1 MPKKQ
6 DPDRLNSILTS
17 PSYAEADQDLQ
28 FLDSGEMRGVRLQL
42 DYLKAEL
49 TLQRDNIQHTIVV
62 FGSTRI
68 LDPTAARAQH
78 ANLLDQVQLSP
89 NDQALQ
95 SQLAAATKALEQS
108 RYYEIARDF
117 GARVG
122 QSNPHPT
129 PAAPVIMTGG
139 GPGIMEAANRGAAS
153 AGAPSIGL
161 NISLAQV
168 QEPNPYIT
176 PHLSFQFHYFAI
188 RKLHLLLRARALVVF
203 PGGFGTFDELFEILT
218 LVQTGK
224 VAPLPVVLVG
234 REFWNQ
240 AVNFNFLVA
249 EGMIDRQDCELFTY
263 AESADEIISNIAAWH
278 AARGTP
284 LVRP

>member
-1 MPKKQ
+1 MPKNQ
-6 DPDRLNSILTS
+6 DPDRLNAILSS
-17 PSYAEADQDLQ
+17 PSYAEADQDLA
-28 FLDSGEMRGVRLQL
+28 FLDSAEMRGVRLQL

-49 TLQRDNIQHTIVV
+49 TLARDNIQHTIVV

-68 LDPTAARAQH
+68 PEPAAARTQH
-78 ANLLDQVQLSP
+78 ASLSDQLQRSP
-89 NDQALQ
+89 NDKALQ
-95 SQLAAATKALEQS
+95 AQLAAATRALAQS
-108 RYYEIARDF
+108 RYYEIARDL

-122 QSNPHPT
+122 QYGSSST

-139 GPGIMEAANRGAAS
+139 GPGIMEAANRGAA
-153 AGAPSIGL
+153 ATGAPSIGL

-176 PHLSFQFHYFAI
+176 PHLCFQFHYFAI

-203 PGGFGTFDELFEILT
+203 PGGFGTLDELFEILT
-218 LVQTGK
+218 LVQTRK
-224 VAPLPVVLVG
+224 TAPLPVVLVG

-240 AVNFNFLVA
+240 AINFDFLVA
-249 EGMIDRQDCELFTY
+249 EGMIDRQDFELFTY
-263 AESADEIISNIAAWH
+263 AETADEIITAIAAWH

-284 LVRP
+284 LVKP

>member
-6 DPDRLNSILTS
+6 DPDRLDAILSS
-17 PSYAEADQDLQ
+17 PSYAEADQDLE

-49 TLQRDNIQHTIVV
+49 TLARDNIRHTIVV

-68 LDPTAARAQH
+68 PEPAAARTQH
-78 ANLLDQVQLSP
+78 ARLSDQLRQEP
-89 NDQALQ
+89 DDKALRA
-95 SQLAAATKALEQS
+95 QLAAAAKALVQS
-108 RYYEIARDF
+108 RYYDIARDF

-122 QSNPHPT
+122 QYSSQST
-129 PAAPVIMTGG
+129 PAPPVIMTGG

-153 AGAPSIGL
+153 VGAPSIGL

-168 QEPNPYIT
+168 QEPNAYIT
-176 PHLSFQFHYFAI
+176 PHLCFQFHYFAI

-203 PGGFGTFDELFEILT
+203 PGGFGTLDELFEILT

-224 VAPLPVVLVG
+224 TAPLPVVLVG
-234 REFWNQ
+234 REFWKQ
-240 AVNFNFLVA
+240 AIKFDFLVA
-249 EGMIDRQDCELFTY
+249 EGMIDQQDFELFTY
-263 AESADEIISNIAAWH
+263 AETADEIINAIAEWH
-278 AARGTP
+278 ATRGTP

>member
-1 MPKKQ
+1 MPKNQ
-6 DPDRLNSILTS
+6 DPDRLSAILSS
-17 PSYAEADQDLQ
+17 PSYAEADQDLA
-28 FLDSGEMRGVRLQL
+28 FLDSAEMRGVRLQL

-49 TLQRDNIQHTIVV
+49 TLARDNIQHTIVV

-68 LDPTAARAQH
+68 PEPAAARTQH
-78 ANLLDQVQLSP
+78 ASLSDLLQRSP
-89 NDQALQ
+89 NDKALQ
-95 SQLAAATKALEQS
+95 AQLAAATRALAQS

-122 QSNPHPT
+122 QYSSPST

-153 AGAPSIGL
+153 TGAPSIGL

-176 PHLSFQFHYFAI
+176 PHLCFQFHYFAI

-203 PGGFGTFDELFEILT
+203 PGGFGTLDELFEILT

-224 VAPLPVVLVG
+224 TAPLPVVLVG

-240 AVNFNFLVA
+240 AINFDFLVA
-249 EGMIDRQDCELFTY
+249 EGMIDRQDFELFTY
-263 AESADEIISNIAAWH
+263 AETADEIINAIAAWH

-284 LVRP
+284 LAGP

>member
-1 MPKKQ
+1 MPKSQ
-6 DPDRLNSILTS
+6 DPERLDAILSS
-17 PSYAEADQDLQ
+17 PSYAEADQDLA
-28 FLDSGEMRGVRLQL
+28 FLDSAEMRGIRLQL

-49 TLQRDNIQHTIVV
+49 TLARDNIRHTIVV

-68 LDPTAARAQH
+68 PEPAAARTQH
-78 ANLLDQVQLSP
+78 ASLLDQLQRFPDDKHL
-89 NDQALQ
+89 QA
-95 SQLAAATKALEQS
+95 QLAAASRALALS

-117 GARVG
+117 GARIG
-122 QSNPHPT
+122 QYGSSS
-129 PAAPVIMTGG
+129 AAQAPVIMTGG

-153 AGAPSIGL
+153 TGAPSIGL

-176 PHLSFQFHYFAI
+176 PHLCFQFHYFAI

-203 PGGFGTFDELFEILT
+203 PGGFGTLDELFEILT

-224 VAPLPVVLVG
+224 TAPLPVVLVG
-234 REFWNQ
+234 REFWNR
-240 AVNFNFLVA
+240 AINFDFLVA
-249 EGMIDRQDCELFTY
+249 EGMIDQRDFELFAY
-263 AESADEIISNIAAWH
+263 AESADEILSIITAWH